1 MRIDVTR
8 YAEDKACATPDGL
21 KARLLAELTP
31 QLDGIDL
38 QRNRCLVATYIRP
51 NITRGGIIITDK
63 ASEEDRWQGKVGLLL
78 KVGPTAFDYEELHD
92 RADALFEDNDEPDFD
107 IDAAR
112 DRAAREL
119 GLPRVG
125 DWVAYRTS
133 ETHEVGIEVE
143 PGVCAS
149 CRQIYDESI
158 VMVVSDPSKIW

>member
-8 YAEDKACATPDGL
+8 YAEDKECATPEGL
-21 KARLLAELTP
+21 KARLLRELAP
-31 QLDGIDL
+31 IIEGIEL

-78 KVGPTAFDYEELHD
+78 KVGPTAFDYEELHE
-92 RADALFEDNDEPDFD
+92 RADALLEEPDGPLTVD
-107 IDAAR
+107 IAHQQAAT
-112 DRAAREL
+112 EL

-133 ETHEVGIEVE
+133 ETHEVGIEVA
-143 PGVCAS
+143 PGICAS

-158 VMVVSDPSKIW
+158 VMVVNDPSKIW